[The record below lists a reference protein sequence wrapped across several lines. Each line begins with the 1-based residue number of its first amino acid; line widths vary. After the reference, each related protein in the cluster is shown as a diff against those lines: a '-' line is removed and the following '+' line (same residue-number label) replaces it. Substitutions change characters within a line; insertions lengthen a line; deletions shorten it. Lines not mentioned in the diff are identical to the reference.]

1 MFADLYNSIEPYQK
15 GFLDVG
21 DGHQLYWEVSGNPQG
36 TPIVFLH
43 GGPGAG
49 TQGLFRRFF
58 DPEKWRIVLFDQ
70 RGCGLSQ
77 PTAGIAA
84 NTTPHLIAD
93 METLRRHLDIPAWA
107 LFGGSWG
114 STLALAYAQAHP
126 DRALGLVLRG
136 VFLFRPSEVDW
147 FLFGMGHFFP
157 EARRRFLGFLPA
169 LERGDPLAAYVRRL
183 NDPDPKLHMPAAA
196 VWCGYE
202 EACARLLPRNDEG
215 GDALDGPGILAM
227 ARIEAHYMVHDGF
240 LTPNQLLAD
249 LPAIAHLPVTIVQG
263 RYDVICPPATAAE
276 LAQAWPGARL
286 RMIADAG
293 HSAMESGIR
302 AALVEAV
309 EEMKLLGP

>member
-126 DRALGLVLRG
+126 DRALGLVLRFFPKPG
-136 VFLFRPSEVDW
+136 PNFRTSCPRPSGPICW
-147 FLFGMGHFFP
+147 NHT
-157 EARRRFLGFLPA
+157 
-169 LERGDPLAAYVRRL
+169 
-183 NDPDPKLHMPAAA
+183 N
-196 VWCGYE
+196 
-202 EACARLLPRNDEG
+202 G
-215 GDALDGPGILAM
+215 G
-227 ARIEAHYMVHDGF
+227 
-240 LTPNQLLAD
+240 
-249 LPAIAHLPVTIVQG
+249 
-263 RYDVICPPATAAE
+263 
-276 LAQAWPGARL
+276 
-286 RMIADAG
+286 
-293 HSAMESGIR
+293 
-302 AALVEAV
+302 
-309 EEMKLLGP
+309 